1 MKNRRLFAILATATA
16 LSFVLSACGFGGED
30 PVEQVIVEEEA
41 TPTPEAAE
49 TPEPTEEPEQ
59 EVWEPTYTSADGS
72 ISIDYPDESWSN
84 KTDSN
89 GIVSIESDTG
99 RVVIIHGDAEDKET
113 LVLPDSEDMAMT
125 LERALPLEDSEF
137 EISEYSNGD
146 EAGANVIYYVV
157 KYNDTEKTEGVA
169 QRIHK
174 YISNDTEY
182 YEITAETQAADDAA
196 LTTIKTAI
204 DSFRILNDSA
214 LKDAATGASAAPAA
228 EGTETAEGEGTE
240 GGAVVDA
247 EPAEEGTSSG
257 SIHSDE
263 DLADNS
269 RTRTIY
275 TNDGA
280 GTPIVVSNN
289 GDGTWSDRNGNTYRF
304 DSSDESIVYDSD
316 DVDYYYGGEAGD
328 VAYMPIT
335 YDE

>member
-1 MKNRRLFAILATATA
+1 MKNRRLLAILATATA

-49 TPEPTEEPEQ
+49 TPEPTEEPEP
-59 EVWEPTYTSADGS
+59 EVWEPTYTSKDGS
-72 ISIDYPDESWSN
+72 ISIDFPDESWSN

-89 GIVSIESDTG
+89 GIVSLESEDG
-99 RVVIIHGDAEDKET
+99 RIVVIYGDAEDKET

-125 LERALPLEDSEF
+125 LERAKELEDSEF
-137 EISEYSNGD
+137 EISEYSNT
-146 EAGANVIYYVV
+146 EESGANVIYYVV
-157 KYNDTEKTEGVA
+157 KYNNTEKTDGVA
-169 QRIHK
+169 QEIVK
-174 YISNDTEY
+174 YISNDVEY
-182 YEITAETQAADDAA
+182 YEITGETKATDDAA
-196 LTTIKTAI
+196 LSGIKQSI
-204 DSFRILNDSA
+204 DSFKILNESA
-214 LKDAATGASAAPAA
+214 LSGAATGASSAPAA
-228 EGTETAEGEGTE
+228 EGTDAAEGSETAEGEI
-240 GGAVVDA
+240 VDA
-247 EPAEEGTSSG
+247 EPAEEGSSTG

>member
-1 MKNRRLFAILATATA
+1 MKNRRLLAIPAMALA
-16 LSFVLSACGFGGED
+16 FVLSACTFGGKE

-41 TPTPEAAE
+41 TPTPEPVE
-49 TPEPTEEPEQ
+49 TPEPTEKPEP

-84 KTDSN
+84 KTDAN
-89 GIVSIESDTG
+89 GLVSIESESG
-99 RVVIIHGDAEDKET
+99 RIVIIHGDAEDKET

-137 EISEYSNGD
+137 EISEYLNSD
-146 EAGANVIYYVV
+146 ESGANVIYYVV

-169 QRIHK
+169 QRVHK

-182 YEITAETQAADDAA
+182 YEITGETKAADDAA
-196 LTTIKTAI
+196 LTAIRTSI
-204 DSFRILNDSA
+204 DSFKILNDSA
-214 LKDAATGASAAPAA
+214 LKGAATGASAAPAA
-228 EGTETAEGEGTE
+228 EGTEAAVSEGAE
-240 GGAVVDA
+240 AVDA

-263 DLADNS
+263 ELADNS

-289 GDGTWSDRNGNTYRF
+289 GDGTWSDRNGNSYRF
-304 DSSDESIVYDSD
+304 DSNDESIVYDSD

>member
-1 MKNRRLFAILATATA
+1 MKNRRLLAIPAMALA
-16 LSFVLSACGFGGED
+16 FVLSACTFGGKE

-41 TPTPEAAE
+41 TPTPEPVE
-49 TPEPTEEPEQ
+49 TPEPTEKPEP

-84 KTDSN
+84 KTDAN
-89 GIVSIESDTG
+89 GLVSIESESG
-99 RVVIIHGDAEDKET
+99 RIVIIHGDAEDKET

-137 EISEYSNGD
+137 EISEYLNSD
-146 EAGANVIYYVV
+146 ESGANVIYYVV

-169 QRIHK
+169 QRVHK

-182 YEITAETQAADDAA
+182 YEITGETKAADDAA
-196 LTTIKTAI
+196 LTAIRTSI
-204 DSFRILNDSA
+204 DSFKILNDSA
-214 LKDAATGASAAPAA
+214 LKGAATGASAAPAA
-228 EGTETAEGEGTE
+228 EGTEAAVSEGAE
-240 GGAVVDA
+240 AVDA

-263 DLADNS
+263 ELADNS

-289 GDGTWSDRNGNTYRF
+289 GDGTWSDRNGNSYRF
-304 DSSDESIVYDSD
+304 DSSDESIVYDSN

>member
-1 MKNRRLFAILATATA
+1 MKNRRLLAILATATA

-49 TPEPTEEPEQ
+49 TPEPTEEPEP
-59 EVWEPTYTSADGS
+59 EVWEPTYTSKDGS
-72 ISIDYPDESWSN
+72 ISIDFPDESWSN

-89 GIVSIESDTG
+89 GIVSLESEDG
-99 RVVIIHGDAEDKET
+99 RIVVIYGDAEDKET

-125 LERALPLEDSEF
+125 LERAKELEDSEF
-137 EISEYSNGD
+137 EISEYSNT
-146 EAGANVIYYVV
+146 EESGANVIYYVV
-157 KYNDTEKTEGVA
+157 KYNNTEKTDGVA
-169 QRIHK
+169 QEIVK
-174 YISNDTEY
+174 YISNDAEY
-182 YEITAETQAADDAA
+182 YEITGETKAADDAA
-196 LTTIKTAI
+196 LSGIKKSI
-204 DSFRILNDSA
+204 DSFKILNESA
-214 LKDAATGASAAPAA
+214 LSGAATGASSASAADGTEAA
-228 EGTETAEGEGTE
+228 EGSETAEGE
-240 GGAVVDA
+240 VVDA
-247 EPAEEGTSSG
+247 EPAEEGSSTG